1 MKILLSDW
9 AAKRYQPVPSM
20 FVLRKWC
27 RDGEIYPPPEKV
39 GREWYVDE
47 QARRVTGVEP
57 ARGGLVAQLQNA

>member
-9 AAKRYQPVPSM
+9 AARRYDPPPSS

-39 GREWYVDE
+39 GREWYVDAN
-47 QARRVTGVEP
+47 ARRLSGATPRV
-57 ARGGLVAQLQNA
+57 GLIEQMERA

>member
-9 AAKRYQPVPSM
+9 AARRYQPAPSM

-27 RDGEIYPPPEKV
+27 RDGEIHPQPEKV

-47 QARRVTGVEP
+47 NARRLTSAEP
-57 ARGGLVAQLQNA
+57 VAGGLVRQLERA